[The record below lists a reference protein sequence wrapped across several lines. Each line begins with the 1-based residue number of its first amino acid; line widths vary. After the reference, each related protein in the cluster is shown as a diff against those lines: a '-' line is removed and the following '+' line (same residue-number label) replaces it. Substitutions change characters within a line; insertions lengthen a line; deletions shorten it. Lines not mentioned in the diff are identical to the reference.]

1 MTTSSALALNDLD
14 VALRSRRAVRRF
26 TEAPMSVA
34 SIERLIDAAVQA
46 PSAMNLQPWA
56 FAVANGTERLRSYSD
71 SAKAYL
77 LARTDVEP
85 EAKHLLT
92 PEINIF
98 HGAPALIVVC
108 ATSGLQQAAEDCC
121 LAASYL
127 MLAAFAEGFGTCPI
141 GFARPWLELEQ
152 TKSAIGI
159 PANFVPVFPIVV
171 GVAAEHPESH
181 GRRPPQVAWL

>member
-1 MTTSSALALNDLD
+1 MTTVAIPLTDLE
-14 VALRSRRAVRRF
+14 VAIRSRRAVRRY
-26 TEAPMSVA
+26 TSAPMEPG
-34 SIERLIDAAVQA
+34 SIERLVDAAIQA

-56 FAVANGTERLRSYSD
+56 FAIANGAERLRSYSD
-71 SAKAYL
+71 LAKVCL
-77 LARTDVEP
+77 LAQPGVPP

-92 PEINIF
+92 AEINIF

-108 ATSGLQQAAEDCC
+108 ATSKEPQAAEDSC

-141 GFARPWLELEQ
+141 GFARPWLALEE

-159 PANFVPVFPIVV
+159 PPNLVPIFPIVV
-171 GVAAEHPESH
+171 GVADEMPENH